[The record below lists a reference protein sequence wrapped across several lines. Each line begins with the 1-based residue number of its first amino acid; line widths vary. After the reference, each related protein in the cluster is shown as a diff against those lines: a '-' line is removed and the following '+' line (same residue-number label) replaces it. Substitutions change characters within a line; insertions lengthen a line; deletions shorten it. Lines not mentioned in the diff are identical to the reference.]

1 VPGARQARQA
11 LKGAKPVPQL
21 MPATPTSLAST
32 LPPASAAWYAAWT
45 HSHCEQIVRDQ
56 LVAKGYYAFLPT
68 VDVWR
73 RRRGVR
79 KLNSVPMFP
88 GYLFIRHAMDRR
100 ACTDVCGVRG
110 LVRMLGA
117 GWDRPAP
124 IADDEMDAIERVTLA
139 RLPVLPFPYLTEGQ
153 RARIVA
159 GPLSGVEGRLVEVR
173 SKQGLLV
180 LSVELLQ
187 RSVAVVVDAT
197 EVTPA

>member
-1 VPGARQARQA
+1 
-11 LKGAKPVPQL
+11 
-21 MPATPTSLAST
+21 
-32 LPPASAAWYAAWT
+32 
-45 HSHCEQIVRDQ
+45 
-56 LVAKGYYAFLPT
+56 
-68 VDVWR
+68 
-73 RRRGVR
+73 
-79 KLNSVPMFP
+79 
-88 GYLFIRHAMDRR
+88 
-100 ACTDVCGVRG
+100 
-110 LVRMLGA
+110 MLGA